1 MRRLPDGPQGRP
13 LTRTGRPRG
22 AEQARRTGRQPRIPV
37 DGIRTGPYDPRVPAH
52 TPPGPPVFEPADRI
66 PALAALRSAVRRQDW
81 TAVAASFDVL
91 PDEDDRALACRVVA
105 ETLGAED
112 FLRRTAERLPH
123 DPLPR
128 TLLADR
134 LVQIGWGI
142 RTGHRAQHVSQRQFD
157 DFHAHLR
164 RAEIL
169 LIDVCAE
176 HPQYALAWYLRVIT
190 SRGLELGPGETRR
203 RYDRLA
209 EHHPHHYSGQAQLLQ
224 QLCPKWGGS
233 WEAAHGF
240 ARECAAKAPDGSP
253 NGALVAIA
261 QLENYLEISERTSTG
276 AASAYLRDLDNQT
289 RRLEAAAQSV
299 LHPASRRDAF
309 RTVDAHSAF
318 AAAHS
323 AAARHAAA
331 APHFRALGD
340 RASEFPWGYLGS
352 GDHENEFERHRKI
365 ALAKG

>member
-1 MRRLPDGPQGRP
+1 M
-13 LTRTGRPRG
+13 
-22 AEQARRTGRQPRIPV
+22 
-37 DGIRTGPYDPRVPAH
+37 PAH
-52 TPPGPPVFEPADRI
+52 TPPGRPVFEPADRI
-66 PALAALRSAVRRQDW
+66 PALASLRSAVRHEDW
-81 TAVAASFDVL
+81 AAVAASFDGL
-91 PDEDDRALACRVVA
+91 DDEDDRTLACRVVA
-105 ETLGAED
+105 ETDGSEV
-112 FLRRTAERLPH
+112 FLRRAAERSPR

-134 LVQIGWGI
+134 LVQVGWGI
-142 RTGHRAQHVSQRQFD
+142 RTGHRAQHVSKRQFD

-176 HPQYALAWYLRVIT
+176 HPQYALAWYLRVVT
-190 SRGLELGPGETRR
+190 SRGLELGVGETRR

-209 EHHPHHYSGQAQLLQ
+209 EHHPHHFGGQAQLLQ
-224 QLCPKWGGS
+224 QICPKWGGS

-240 ARECAAKAPDGSP
+240 ARECAADAPDGRP

-261 QLENYLEISERTSTG
+261 QLENYLEIAEQTSVR
-276 AASAYLRDLDNQT
+276 AASTYLRDLDNQT
-289 RRLEAAAQSV
+289 RRLEAAARSV
-299 LHPASRRDAF
+299 LHPAARADAF
-309 RTVDAHSAF
+309 RSVDAHSAF

-340 RASEFPWGYLGS
+340 RASEFPWCYLGS
-352 GDHENEFERHRKI
+352 GDHEDEFERHRKI

>member
-1 MRRLPDGPQGRP
+1 M
-13 LTRTGRPRG
+13 
-22 AEQARRTGRQPRIPV
+22 
-37 DGIRTGPYDPRVPAH
+37 PAH

>member
-1 MRRLPDGPQGRP
+1 M
-13 LTRTGRPRG
+13 
-22 AEQARRTGRQPRIPV
+22 
-37 DGIRTGPYDPRVPAH
+37 
-52 TPPGPPVFEPADRI
+52 FEPADRI
-66 PALAALRSAVRRQDW
+66 PALAVLRSAVRSEDW
-81 TAVAASFDVL
+81 AAVAASFDAL
-91 PDEDDRALACRVVA
+91 HDEDDRALACRVVA
-105 ETLGAED
+105 ETDGSEV
-112 FLRRTAERLPH
+112 FLRRAAESSPR

-128 TLLADR
+128 ALLADR
-134 LVQIGWGI
+134 LVQVGWGI
-142 RTGHRAQHVSQRQFD
+142 RTAYRAQHVSQQQFD

-176 HPQYALAWYLRVIT
+176 HPRYALAWYLRVIT
-190 SRGLELGPGETRR
+190 SRGLELGSGETRR

-209 EHHPHHYSGQAQLLQ
+209 EHHPHHYGGQSQLLQ

-240 ARECAAKAPDGSP
+240 ARECAANAPDGSP

-261 QLENYLEISERTSTG
+261 QLENYLEIADRTSIS
-276 AASAYLRDLDNQT
+276 AASTYLRTPDNQT
-289 RRLEAAAQSV
+289 RRLEAAARSV
-299 LHPASRRDAF
+299 LHPASRADAF
-309 RTVDAHSAF
+309 RAVDAHNAF

-331 APHFRALGD
+331 APHFRAVGD
-340 RASEFPWGYLGS
+340 HASEFPWGYLGD
-352 GDHENEFERHRKI
+352 GDHTDEFARHRKI

>member
-1 MRRLPDGPQGRP
+1 M
-13 LTRTGRPRG
+13 
-22 AEQARRTGRQPRIPV
+22 
-37 DGIRTGPYDPRVPAH
+37 PAH
-52 TPPGPPVFEPADRI
+52 TPPGRPVFEPADRI

-112 FLRRTAERLPH
+112 FLHRTAERLPH

-142 RTGHRAQHVSQRQFD
+142 RTAHRAQHVSQRQFD
-157 DFHAHLR
+157 DFHAYLR

-176 HPQYALAWYLRVIT
+176 HPHDALAWYLRIIT
-190 SRGLELGPGETRR
+190 SRGLELGGGETRR

-240 ARECAAKAPDGSP
+240 AQECAAKAPDGSP

-261 QLENYLEISERTSTG
+261 QLENYLEISGGTG
-276 AASAYLRDLDNQT
+276 TGTASAYLRDLDNQT
-289 RRLEAAAQSV
+289 RRLEAAARSV
-299 LHPASRRDAF
+299 LHPASRPEAF

>member
-1 MRRLPDGPQGRP
+1 M
-13 LTRTGRPRG
+13 
-22 AEQARRTGRQPRIPV
+22 
-37 DGIRTGPYDPRVPAH
+37 
-52 TPPGPPVFEPADRI
+52 FEPADRI
-66 PALAALRSAVRRQDW
+66 PALASLRSAVRHEDW
-81 TAVAASFDVL
+81 AAVAASFDGL
-91 PDEDDRALACRVVA
+91 DDEDDRTLACRVVA
-105 ETLGAED
+105 ETDGSEV
-112 FLRRTAERLPH
+112 FLRRAAERSPR

-134 LVQIGWGI
+134 LVQVGWGI
-142 RTGHRAQHVSQRQFD
+142 RTGHRAQHVSKRQFD

-176 HPQYALAWYLRVIT
+176 HPQYALAWYLRVVT
-190 SRGLELGPGETRR
+190 SRGLELGVGETRR

-209 EHHPHHYSGQAQLLQ
+209 EHHPHHFGGQAQLLQ
-224 QLCPKWGGS
+224 QICPKWGGS

-240 ARECAAKAPDGSP
+240 ARECAADAPDGRP

-261 QLENYLEISERTSTG
+261 QLENYLEIAEQTSVR
-276 AASAYLRDLDNQT
+276 AASTYLRDLDNQT
-289 RRLEAAAQSV
+289 RRLEAAARSV
-299 LHPASRRDAF
+299 LHPAARADAF
-309 RTVDAHSAF
+309 RSVDAHSAF

-340 RASEFPWGYLGS
+340 RASEFPWCYLGS
-352 GDHENEFERHRKI
+352 GDHEDEFERHRKI

>member
-1 MRRLPDGPQGRP
+1 M
-13 LTRTGRPRG
+13 
-22 AEQARRTGRQPRIPV
+22 
-37 DGIRTGPYDPRVPAH
+37 PAH

-289 RRLEAAAQSV
+289 RRLEAAARSV